1 MKKISFIIPVK
12 NGEQY
17 IRRCLNSILMQKY
30 DSYEIL
36 IIDNGSVDG
45 TRDIVLKEY
54 NYENVEY
61 YYLDKAGV
69 SIARNYG
76 LRKANGDYIIFI
88 DVDDFIEDNTLEI
101 LSKYIEQDY
110 DVIKFN
116 YYLIKE
122 KKYSKILFDTTTTFD
137 EKNMN
142 VLFEIMYS
150 SFKFNQLWGQAI
162 RRECLNNLF
171 FDEKLKMAEDYL
183 FNYKLYKQCNKIICI
198 NDILYNYVYNLQG
211 INYNISKEKIF
222 KKIYDIIF
230 VDELIYNDSKCHLLY
245 TRVIEELLPHII
257 NYFIY
262 NVVEKNE
269 YKDLINKLINNTF
282 FYKAMNNYKKI
293 NIYRIFVLS
302 IKYNF
307 FIVFIKIL
315 KIKKLLKRR

>member
-17 IRRCLNSILMQKY
+17 IRRCLNSILVQKY

-45 TRDIVLKEY
+45 TRDIVLNEY
-54 NYENVEY
+54 NYANVEY
-61 YYLDKAGV
+61 YYLNKSGV

-88 DVDDFIEDNTLEI
+88 DVDDFIENNALEI
-101 LSKYIEQDY
+101 LNQYMEQEY

-116 YYLIKE
+116 YYLVKE
-122 KKYSKILFDTTTTFD
+122 KKSSKILFDTNTIFD
-137 EKNMN
+137 EKNKN

-171 FDEKLKMAEDYL
+171 FDENLKMAEDYL
-183 FNYKLYKQCNKIICI
+183 FNYFLYKKCKRIICL
-198 NDILYNYVYNLQG
+198 NNVLYNYVYNLQG
-211 INYNISKEKIF
+211 INYNISKEKIL

-262 NVVEKNE
+262 NIVEENE

-293 NIYRIFVLS
+293 NIYRILIWS
-302 IKYNF
+302 IKYDF
-307 FIVFIKIL
+307 FIFLIKFL
-315 KIKKLLKRR
+315 KIKKALKRR

>member
-1 MKKISFIIPVK
+1 MKKISFIIPVRD
-12 NGEQY
+12 GEKY
-17 IRRCLNSILMQKY
+17 IRKCLNSILIQKY
-30 DSYEIL
+30 SNYEII
-36 IIDNGSVDG
+36 IIDNGSTDG
-45 TRDIVLKEY
+45 TGDIVLNEY

-61 YYLDKAGV
+61 YYLDKLGV

-116 YYLIKE
+116 YYLVKE
-122 KKYSKILFDTTTTFD
+122 KKYNKILFDSNTFFD
-137 EKNMN
+137 KQNMKL
-142 VLFEIMYS
+142 LFEIMYS
-150 SFKFNQLWGQAI
+150 SFKFNQLWGQVI
-162 RRECLNNLF
+162 KKKCIDNIE

-211 INYNISKEKIF
+211 INYSISKEKTF
-222 KKIYDIIF
+222 KKVDDIIF
-230 VDELIYNDSKCHLLY
+230 VDELIYNDSKSHLLY
-245 TRVIEELLPHII
+245 TRVIEEVFPHII

-262 NVVEKNE
+262 NIVEKSE
-269 YKDLINKLINNTF
+269 YRDLINILVNNTF
-282 FYKAMNNYKKI
+282 FYTAMNNYKKI

-307 FIVFIKIL
+307 FIFFIKIL

>member
-17 IRRCLNSILMQKY
+17 IRRCLNSILVQKY

-45 TRDIVLKEY
+45 TRDIVLNEY
-54 NYENVEY
+54 NYANVEY
-61 YYLDKAGV
+61 YYLNKSGV

-88 DVDDFIEDNTLEI
+88 DVDDFIENNALEI
-101 LSKYIEQDY
+101 LNQYMEQEY

-116 YYLIKE
+116 YYLVKE
-122 KKYSKILFDTTTTFD
+122 KKSSKILFDTNTIFD
-137 EKNMN
+137 EKNKN

-171 FDEKLKMAEDYL
+171 FDENLKMAEDYL
-183 FNYKLYKQCNKIICI
+183 FNYFLYKKCKRIICL
-198 NDILYNYVYNLQG
+198 NNVLYNYVYNLQG
-211 INYNISKEKIF
+211 INYNITKEKIL

-293 NIYRIFVLS
+293 NIYRIFVVS

-307 FIVFIKIL
+307 FIFFIKIL